1 MKSQNSSGVD
11 IELTIAE
18 QPMPFGR
25 MNYYLSF
32 NGNTYEQVF
41 FSTDQITW
49 TLDNR
54 PQSFVEW
61 LDSLDTS
68 ADGDYLCSK
77 EAYAQAIAMGKK
89 TGRMSD
95 YVRVDGQGNPLPRSM
110 QC

>member
-1 MKSQNSSGVD
+1 MKIKNSNDVE
-11 IELTIAE
+11 IELAILE
-18 QPMPFGR
+18 QPRPFN
-25 MNYYLSF
+25 MTNYYLSY
-32 NGNTYEQVF
+32 NGQRYERPMYG
-41 FSTDQITW
+41 TDQIQW
-49 TLDNR
+49 VIDNR
-54 PQSFVEW
+54 PEDFIDW
-61 LDSLDTS
+61 LDGLDLS